1 MFHILLYQTF
11 YKVLQF
17 RSFISEFPFF
27 FLMATAAIF
36 SSLRR
41 RRSPSLEAFLA
52 PVDLTDVALVQTLAT
67 ISAELVSKYSDK
79 SFYFQRKNS
88 RSLIRKIEVFLVLL
102 DYLKDSA
109 SANLPSTALL
119 CFKELYL
126 LLYRS
131 KILLD
136 YCAKSSKLWLLLQ
149 NHSIS
154 GHFHD
159 LNQEISTLLDVFP
172 LNDVVELSD
181 DVKEQIELLQ
191 RQSRRARLFIDEK
204 DEFLRIR
211 FFGFL
216 NVFENGKV
224 PNSEELRSFFV
235 GRLGIKDAKSC
246 RVEIEFLEEQIV
258 NHEGDVEP
266 TVSVLNGFVAL
277 TRYCR
282 FLLFGFEE
290 DEVGSGIGS
299 VRRPRKGLIMQEI
312 AETFITI
319 PKDFC
324 CPISL
329 DLMREPVI
337 IATGQ
342 TYERSSIARWMEE
355 GHCSCPKTG
364 QMLVHTRLVSNRAL
378 RNLIM
383 QWCIAHGVPFDPPET
398 MDVSAESF
406 AAAAPTRAALEANR
420 ATAALLIQQ
429 LANGSQGGMTVA
441 AREIRL
447 LAKTGRENRAFIAE
461 AGAIPHL
468 RKLLLSVNPVAQEN
482 SVTAMLNLSIYD
494 KNKSRIMDEEGCLGS
509 IVEVLRFGHTTEAR
523 ENAAATLFSLSA
535 VHDYKKRIADEEGAV
550 EALAGLLREGTPRGK
565 KDAVTAL
572 FNLSTHTDN
581 CVRMIG
587 AGAVTALVGAL
598 GTEGVAEEAA
608 GALALVVRQPV
619 GAEAVGNEE
628 MAVAGLIAMMRCGTP
643 RGKENAVA
651 ALLELCRSGGAAATE
666 RVVKAPM
673 LAGLLQTLLF
683 TGTKRAR
690 RKAASLARVFQRCEN
705 AALHFGGLG
714 VGYAFAG
721 NSAANRDSSFAGD
734 VSVPMSISVHVL

>member
-1 MFHILLYQTF
+1 
-11 YKVLQF
+11 
-17 RSFISEFPFF
+17 
-27 FLMATAAIF
+27 MASAAIF

-52 PVDLTDVALVQTLAT
+52 PVDLTEVALVQTLAA
-67 ISAELVSKYSDK
+67 ISSELVSCFSNKV
-79 SFYFQRKNS
+79 FFFQRRNS
-88 RSLIRKIEVFLVLL
+88 RSLIRKMEIFVVLL
-102 DYLKDSA
+102 EYLRDSG
-109 SANLPSTALL
+109 SGSLSSLPSTAIL

-136 YCAKSSKLWLLLQ
+136 YCAHSSKLWLLLQ
-149 NHSIS
+149 NRTIS

-172 LNDVVELSD
+172 IKDVKLSD
-181 DVKEQIELLQ
+181 DVREQVELLQ
-191 RQSRRARLFIDEK
+191 KQARNAKLYVDKSDENA
-204 DEFLRIR
+204 RVR
-211 FFGFL
+211 FFSFL
-216 NVFENGKV
+216 KEFENGRI
-224 PNSEELRSFFV
+224 PNHVDLSLFFV
-235 GRLGIKDAKSC
+235 ERLGIRDGKSC
-246 RVEIEFLEEQIV
+246 RCEIEFLEEQIV
-258 NHEGDVEP
+258 NHEGDIEP
-266 TVSVLNGFVAL
+266 TASVLNGFVAI

-282 FLLFGFEE
+282 FLLLGFEE
-290 DEVGSGIGS
+290 DEVQLSFGNQKK
-299 VRRPRKGLIMQEI
+299 PRKGLITREI
-312 AETFITI
+312 ADTFLTV

-329 DLMREPVI
+329 DLMRDPVI
-337 IATGQ
+337 ISTGQ

-355 GHCSCPKTG
+355 GHCTCPKTG
-364 QMLVHTRLVSNRAL
+364 QMLIHTRLVPNRAL

-383 QWCIAHGVPFDPPET
+383 QWCTAHGVPYDPPET
-398 MDVSAESF
+398 TDAESF
-406 AAAAPTRAALEANR
+406 AAALPIKAATEANK
-420 ATAALLIQQ
+420 ATATLLIEQ
-429 LANGSQGGMTVA
+429 LAQGSQGAQTVA

-447 LAKTGRENRAFIAE
+447 LAKTGKENRAFIAE

-468 RKLLLSVNPVAQEN
+468 RKLLSSSSPVAQEN

-494 KNKSRIMDEEGCLGS
+494 KNKSRIMDEDGCLTS
-509 IVEVLRFGHTTEAR
+509 IVEVLRYGLTTDAR

-535 VHDYKKRIADEEGAV
+535 VHDYKKRIADQEGAV
-550 EALAGLLREGTPRGK
+550 EALAGLLRVGTPRGK

-581 CVRMIG
+581 CAIMIE

-598 GTEGVAEEAA
+598 GNEGVAEEAA
-608 GALALVVRQPV
+608 GALALVVRQPM
-619 GAEAVGNEE
+619 GAEAVGKEE

-666 RVVKAPM
+666 RVLKAPA

-705 AALHFGGLG
+705 APLHFGGLG

-721 NSAANRDSSFAGD
+721 NSTTNNSNFPGD
-734 VSVPMSISVHVL
+734 VSVPMSISVL